1 MKTLHDSFDARFFQF
16 LSFYSFILKKTLW
29 FFFRFVPEKSLE
41 TRKFIDELYIVRFAE
56 ADRIIDFFPIWDEID
71 ERIASKSGRR

>member
-1 MKTLHDSFDARFFQF
+1 MV
-16 LSFYSFILKKTLW
+16 
-29 FFFRFVPEKSLE
+29 FFRFVPEKSLE